1 MAQWFVV
8 NNAAKG
14 LVLGN
19 AGWTNLSNA
28 TAGAFKIAL
37 VNEGT
42 ANFANV
48 TVANFL
54 ASGSAETQ
62 NYTRPSLASVAF
74 NYDTADKPKWTAANV
89 NIVFTG
95 AGGSCNYAAI
105 YQVQPG
111 SADSDTNVIA
121 ISNLG
126 ATTVSGGSNLVL
138 DLSAGI
144 LIADDPN
151 T

>member
-1 MAQWFVV
+1 MAHWFVV

-28 TAGAFKIAL
+28 VAGAFKIAL
-37 VNEGT
+37 VNGGT
-42 ANFANV
+42 ADFTNV

-54 ASGSAETQ
+54 ASGSAETE
-62 NYTRPSLASVAF
+62 NYTRPTLTSVAF

-89 NIVFTG
+89 NIVFTS

-105 YQVQPG
+105 FQVNPG
-111 SADSDTNVIA
+111 SSDADTNIIA

-144 LIADDPN
+144 FIADDPA